1 MCGYLDI
8 MTMLFQYNQ
17 DLLSQEVVRY
27 SFIRIRNILLILKEM
42 MEIMLCFDQ
51 LVIFAAF

>member
-27 SFIRIRNILLILKEM
+27 SFIRIRNFINPEGNDGNYALL
-42 MEIMLCFDQ
+42 
-51 LVIFAAF
+51 

>member
-27 SFIRIRNILLILKEM
+27 SFIRIRNTLLILKEM

>member
-17 DLLSQEVVRY
+17 DLLPQQVVRY
-27 SFIRIRNILLILKEM
+27 SFI
-42 MEIMLCFDQ
+42 MLH
-51 LVIFAAF
+51 